1 MAEDRCRLALAAIHQ
16 AESGNM
22 QVWKGRPDLFWLR
35 YLYATRQN
43 DYNQARYPHLTSI
56 DSRES
61 LQYTRRTLEHLDCAA
76 GNWTEEERDT
86 AALVLCWAE
95 AAKGGMPRERKRW
108 QEQGV
113 SLVDHGEGSAFLY
126 LMSLGRPPT
135 GEEGAV
141 SLLIRLHGA
150 LGQYL
155 QGEISPGS
163 GTQPFASPEGLSELE
178 SLCQKSGYP
187 FSRFCRELAL
197 VSRCVLAGVSPQL
210 AERYCNAWGA
220 LAAGQRFPALSPAR
234 RAERLCGGPVRL
246 SPQAEEL
253 LQRRDLW
260 YADGVLRAMGTLRGP
275 AFLDAL
281 AASLPLEEPPVRSPA
296 ETFLSWHPGPML
308 SLKSLQER
316 LYFYATAEA
325 ASGERRTDHCI
336 LAMVERAIAT
346 GRFSPTSHIAFSFA
360 RSGEEIA
367 LQTSLTP
374 IGEAIDQFYQ
384 ALVMSDI
391 THNRAILA
399 VFDQLGYRPD
409 IFARVGNEE
418 QYLAHMNNAADDKRR
433 LLDFIR
439 DGDRVLDVGPGG
451 GVLLELI
458 GRERPRCALA
468 GADISAEVCQRLQQ
482 RAEAE
487 GLPWQ
492 VLHGDF
498 LALDPKETGSFDTIV
513 FCSIIH
519 EIFSYTPYQGRRFNK
534 AVIPKILE
542 TASALLSP
550 GGRVI
555 IRDGVAAEQNPPV
568 LLEFLDEELE
578 ALAQD
583 YLRQFQGFPLLAQ
596 TPKETG
602 IPHLYRL
609 PQNSMMELLYTV
621 TWGRESLP
629 FEVEEWYGY
638 YSQEDWQQL
647 AAALSAPGG
656 PGLRLVY
663 FTQYLQPGYVVHL
676 AERVRITGEDG
687 RELPFPNSNM
697 IAVFQ
702 KEE

>member
-1 MAEDRCRLALAAIHQ
+1 MRGNGCRQALSHIRQALAGDM
-16 AESGNM
+16 S
-22 QVWKGRPDLFWLR
+22 VWKGRPDLLWLR

-43 DYNQARYPHLTSI
+43 DYNRARYTHLSQV

-61 LQYTRRTLEHLDCAA
+61 LRYTRRTLEHLCSAA
-76 GNWTEEERDT
+76 GNWSGEERDT

-95 AAKGGMPRERKRW
+95 AAKGGMPRERETW
-108 QEQGV
+108 LEQGI
-113 SLVDHGEGSAFLY
+113 SLVDHGEGSAALY
-126 LMSLGRPPT
+126 RRSLGRSPA

-155 QGEISPGS
+155 QGEISPES
-163 GTQPFASPEGLSELE
+163 GTLPFTSPEGLAELKDI
-178 SLCQKSGYP
+178 CRRDGYP
-187 FSRFCRELAL
+187 FSRFCRVLAL
-197 VSRCVLAGVSPQL
+197 VSECVLAGVSPRL
-210 AERYCNAWGA
+210 AKQHRAA
-220 LAAGQRFPALSPAR
+220 LDTLAAGHLLPALSPAQ
-234 RAERLCGGPVRL
+234 RAERLCGGPVIL
-246 SPQAEEL
+246 SPLAENL
-253 LQRRDLW
+253 LRRRDLW
-260 YADGVLRAMGTLRGP
+260 YADGVLRAMGPLRGP

-281 AASLPLEEPPVRSPA
+281 AASLAPAAPPSRSPA
-296 ETFLSWHPGPML
+296 GTFPDWQPGAML
-308 SLKSLQER
+308 SLKSLQDR
-316 LYFYATAEA
+316 LYFYAAGP
-325 ASGERRTDHCI
+325 SGGERRTDHCV
-336 LAMVERAIAT
+336 LAMAERAMET
-346 GRFSPTSHIAFSFA
+346 GRFAPTDHLAFSLSPT
-360 RSGEEIA
+360 GTEIA
-367 LQTSLTP
+367 LCTSLTP

-409 IFARVGNEE
+409 IFARVGNED
-418 QYLAHMNNAADDKRR
+418 QYLAHMNSAADDKRR
-433 LLDFIR
+433 LLEFIR

-468 GADISAEVCQRLQQ
+468 GADVSAEVCLRLRQ

-492 VLHGDF
+492 VIHSDF
-498 LALDPKETGSFDTIV
+498 LALDPEETGRFNAIV

-519 EIFSYTPYQGRRFNK
+519 EIFSYTPYRGRRFNK

-542 TASALLSP
+542 AAFALLAP

-555 IRDGVAAEQNPPV
+555 IRDGVAADQNPPV
-568 LLEFLDEELE
+568 LLEFLDGELE

-583 YLRQFQGFPLLAQ
+583 YLRQFRGFPLRTQ
-596 TPKETG
+596 TPEETG
-602 IPHLYRL
+602 LPHRYRM

-638 YSQEDWQQL
+638 YSEADWRAL
-647 AAALSAPGG
+647 AESLAVPGG

-663 FTQYLQPGYVVHL
+663 FAQYLQPGYVEHL
-676 AERVRITGEDG
+676 AGRVRITGEDG
-687 RELPFPNSNM
+687 RPLSFPNSNM
-697 IAVFQ
+697 VAVFQ